1 MAEKDPMMSAMEDVT
16 SVAEELHKLH
26 LQVKQYETSSKR
38 MDGIS
43 NVLVGLSESVKQMEG
58 KFSNALISAESIG
71 KSVEGL
77 LSSVPDVIGKI
88 EASDAARSIS
98 ELSNALT
105 EAKGL
110 IESNRVV
117 VDSLMA
123 NMIDDRE
130 YHSKTIQ
137 DIGDKTERLVKD
149 LAQQSQML
157 QLINQVL
164 TQNVATSVTRNTKS
178 ITEIKSLIDDV
189 ATKSTKDVS
198 ALESLLASIHALVT
212 LEFKMLDEKDRL
224 DSEFIEDRFKGVNSK
239 LNLMRTLLFIILG
252 STAIVLFR
260 SFVGV

>member
-1 MAEKDPMMSAMEDVT
+1 
-16 SVAEELHKLH
+16 
-26 LQVKQYETSSKR
+26 
-38 MDGIS
+38 
-43 NVLVGLSESVKQMEG
+43 
-58 KFSNALISAESIG
+58 
-71 KSVEGL
+71 
-77 LSSVPDVIGKI
+77 
-88 EASDAARSIS
+88 
-98 ELSNALT
+98 
-105 EAKGL
+105 
-110 IESNRVV
+110 
-117 VDSLMA
+117 MA

-212 LEFKMLDEKDRL
+212 LEFKMLVEKDRL